1 MRAIFHRSASERDSA
16 EAIVVD
22 VDGVVRSGYMMVVVE
37 IQREH

>member
-1 MRAIFHRSASERDSA
+1 MGAIFHRSASERDSE

>member
-1 MRAIFHRSASERDSA
+1 MRAIFHRSASEGDSD

-37 IQREH
+37 MQREH

>member
-1 MRAIFHRSASERDSA
+1 MRAIFYRSTSERDSE

>member
-1 MRAIFHRSASERDSA
+1 MRAIFHRSASERGSE

-37 IQREH
+37 MQREH